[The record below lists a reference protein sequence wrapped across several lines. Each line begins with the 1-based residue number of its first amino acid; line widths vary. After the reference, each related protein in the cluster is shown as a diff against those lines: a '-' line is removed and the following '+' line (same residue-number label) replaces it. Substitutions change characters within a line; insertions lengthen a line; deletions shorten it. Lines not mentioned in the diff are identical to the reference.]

1 MIDGEEDRLMKQ
13 ADLSRARLLAVVDLL
28 DQKREELTHPMRML
42 KKRLPREPLVYI
54 ALGAALFT
62 AVSTVSYFAAKNNRR
77 LHVRARKQLERR
89 KPAQSFWGDV
99 ARRSA
104 KALMSFA
111 IARAGKLAIARAGDQ
126 LGDEARDA
134 DQISAF

>member
-62 AVSTVSYFAAKNNRR
+62 AVSTASYFAAKNRR
-77 LHVRARKQLERR
+77 PHVRARLRKQIKRAA
-89 KPAQSFWGDV
+89 PPTQSFWGDV

-111 IARAGKLAIARAGDQ
+111 IARAGKLALARAGDQ
-126 LGDEARDA
+126 LGDEARDEA
-134 DQISAF
+134 AF

>member
-1 MIDGEEDRLMKQ
+1 MIDGDEDRLMKQ

-28 DQKREELTHPMRML
+28 DQKREELTHPIRML

-62 AVSTVSYFAAKNNRR
+62 AVSTVSYFAAKNRGT
-77 LHVRARKQLERR
+77 HVRARLRKRIERAT
-89 KPAQSFWGDV
+89 PAQSFWGEV

-111 IARAGKLAIARAGDQ
+111 IARAGKLAIERAGDQ
-126 LGDEARDA
+126 LGDEARNEA
-134 DQISAF
+134 AF